1 MSFDS
6 TKPVTEKCDR
16 CGRLVV
22 DASTDFGNGLVLRP
36 TCQGLKVVM
45 NGEREL
51 YLSVS
56 ELRDFLERA
65 YGA

>member
-1 MSFDS
+1 MSFN
-6 TKPVTEKCDR
+6 PATEKCER

-36 TCQGLKVVM
+36 TCEGIRVAV
-45 NGEREL
+45 NDDRVI
-51 YLSVS
+51 YLSER

-65 YGA
+65 YG